1 MYLKVQIPARFTL
14 LTSDTDPAPVE
25 IGVIGTRN
33 NLFTMMSLD
42 SLNAPWIQY
51 DKNNDHV
58 YLPDTFS
65 NTLPLFRNDTKT
77 RPNKFPES
85 LSMLKVNLNPLQP
98 TNHHNSPHSS
108 SYSSSM
114 QLEPLSADF
123 IANAIAYQEHQH
135 SNLNDMV
142 DIYLQPR
149 LKTVDSFMNWIG
161 QQDDLFG
168 FQNSGVVRKNQ
179 EGIMGDQQRGGYIS
193 WRNSNK
199 EGFGYDILQPVN
211 FNSDVFARE
220 LSAMVR
226 NQHGYDMKYRQRMT
240 ADAPYN
246 LATSKFSP
254 QQTYPLGMLY
264 RYRSKIQEDA
274 QNLRTKEAA
283 SGRGYYGSKTANFQ
297 PPLLDWQGIGYPRL
311 SLTKAQSEP
320 RRKPMQI
327 TLRKR
332 SRKYVNSEL
341 LEDNTLKFQDDLFDT
356 KKMFYTDPVELSNY
370 SNYLV
375 GSEIDILATKCY
387 TLTDYNMNYYHDP
400 STQIP
405 DEKLTPAEIKKVQ
418 LNLASLSQF
427 PAVETLSPTPP
438 EITTHGYAQRNWG
451 LMVSATITKSGSN
464 NDSIN
469 YGTVADVQNSNRKVW
484 LHANNTKEQWI
495 IGTKELVSFD
505 YSLGS
510 NGGEIDF
517 VYEEPQFLSRTD
529 IRSDLRNSSSRSE
542 IRLNQQDEY
551 GGQIP
556 TSDSPHWQ
564 EWETAVKA
572 VSGVKFKSKN
582 FYRMFDY
589 LTCFYNNR
597 TDELSELHKIVR
609 GVNNVIRSISRY
621 KPNNALRSWARK
633 NNISDMPLYSLEIS
647 DTAYKQKGVK
657 MDAVKIKL
665 VTPFYGYEL
674 LRSYNEQFYDTAQY
688 PNFEQDLKPYEF
700 TGELVSE
707 CVIVLHPDG
716 IGVSILETNDVITVV
731 GAARNNFRFS
741 GLTIRLTEI
750 SNDGIC
756 EWTTRLS
763 GSDPNQS
770 PRRQFAVAF
779 KDYTYSEYLAF
790 HDAIE
795 IKPQYMGVNTTP
807 YNLVA
812 GSRTPFT
819 SHSAGWTE
827 MDSFISA
834 YQWLE
839 SKGLTDMKYQVKT
852 HLRSGFTVSDPLA
865 FPISFKKG
873 KINTNAPIRY
883 TYPFPWRSLN
893 MYVTDAPDGTKEFYS
908 PSDIYPSFF
917 YQNLNDYDL
926 PSSGIIDFSKPVTS
940 SGGTYDS
947 NFGGRVSL
955 FTTATYYP
963 KTTDSTTGKNH
974 INDTSEKQEYV
985 TDYLNLEQNRYKKTA
1000 QGFTFKSKNPTIYPE
1015 WEISFVDRNSSTD
1028 GKGLRAPVFDY
1039 RQQKIS
1045 SRMLKYAK
1053 DSQGYSSG
1061 KKPKDF
1067 AVFADVILPFASQEL
1082 QFLSDD
1088 EGSETVKVKFGQNR
1102 MVGTYNYS
1110 PQRRS
1115 SSYISDSFHEFLQG
1129 IPTELCPET
1138 YTFYGRT
1145 LGLFNWWGSLL

>member
-14 LTSDTDPAPVE
+14 LTSDTDSTPVE
-25 IGVIGTRN
+25 IGAIGTKN
-33 NLFTMMSLD
+33 NLYTLMSLD

-77 RPNKFPES
+77 RPNRFPEQ
-85 LSMLKVNLNPLQP
+85 LNMVKINLNPLQP
-98 TNHHNSPHSS
+98 TNQHNAQYPSLSS
-108 SYSSSM
+108 NLPFTS
-114 QLEPLSADF
+114 LPDNF
-123 IANAIAYQEHQH
+123 ISNAIAYQEHQH
-135 SNLNDMV
+135 RNINDMV

-149 LKTVDSFMNWIG
+149 LKTVNSFMNWVG

-168 FQNSGVVRKNQ
+168 FQNSGVIKKNQ
-179 EGIMGDQQRGGYIS
+179 EGIVGDKSRGGYIS
-193 WRNSNK
+193 WVDSSK
-199 EGFGYDILQPVN
+199 ETFGHDILQPVS
-211 FNSDVFARE
+211 FEMGIFDRE
-220 LSAMVR
+220 SSGLVR
-226 NQHGYDMKYRQRMT
+226 NENGYDIKYRQRMT

-274 QNLRTKEAA
+274 KNLRTKEA
-283 SGRGYYGSKTANFQ
+283 SKGYYGSRSVSFQ

-311 SLTKAQSEP
+311 SLTKSQSEP

-327 TLRKR
+327 TLRKH
-332 SRKYVNSEL
+332 SRKYLNPEL
-341 LEDNTLKFQDDLFDT
+341 LEKDTLKFQDDLFDM
-356 KKMFYTDPVELSNY
+356 KKMFHTEPVELSTY
-370 SNYLV
+370 SNYLA

-387 TLTDYNMNYYHDP
+387 TLTDYNMTYYHDP
-400 STQIP
+400 STVIP
-405 DEKLTPAEIKKVQ
+405 DDKLLPSEITKISNAAAAKTNNATTF
-418 LNLASLSQF
+418 NL
-427 PAVETLSPTPP
+427 LSPKPP

-451 LMVSATITKSGSN
+451 LMVKATTVKSGVEDKN
-464 NDSIN
+464 VN
-469 YGTVADVQNSNRKVW
+469 YGNITDVQNNNTQVW
-484 LHANNTKEQWI
+484 LHHNNYKSKWI
-495 IGTKELVSFD
+495 LGTDLISFD
-505 YSLGS
+505 YNLGS

-517 VYEEPQFLSRTD
+517 VYEDPKLIPRTE
-529 IRSDLRNSSSRSE
+529 IISDLRKSSSRSE
-542 IRLNQQDEY
+542 IRLNKQDEY

-556 TSDSPHWQ
+556 TSDSSHWQ
-564 EWETAVKA
+564 EWEAAVKA

-582 FYRMFDY
+582 FYRVFDY

-597 TDELSELHKIVR
+597 TDELSQLQKIIN
-609 GVNNVIRSISRY
+609 GLNNTLRSISRY
-621 KPNNALRSWARK
+621 NPNKALRSWARK
-633 NNISDMPLYSLEIS
+633 NNLSDMPLYSLEIS
-647 DTAYKQKGVK
+647 DTTYKHKGVK

-665 VTPFYGYEL
+665 VTPFYGYPL
-674 LRSYNEQFYDTAQY
+674 LRGYNTEFYSEDQY
-688 PNFEQDLKPYEF
+688 RNFEQDLEPYEF

-716 IGVSILETNDVITVV
+716 IGVSILETNDSIAQVRTTRSYLRFHSGFISLSAIT
-731 GAARNNFRFS
+731 NS
-741 GLTIRLTEI
+741 SL
-750 SNDGIC
+750 C
-756 EWTTRLS
+756 EWTTNLS
-763 GSDPNQS
+763 GADPNLS
-770 PRRQFAVAF
+770 PRRQFQSVF
-779 KDYTYSEYLAF
+779 KDWTEGESLDF
-790 HDAIE
+790 HDDIE
-795 IKPQYMGVNTTP
+795 HTMSVGSM
-807 YNLVA
+807 A
-812 GSRTPFT
+812 GTNPFKLLFTNRKPFT
-819 SHSAGWTE
+819 TNSTGWTE
-827 MDSFISA
+827 MDSAISA

-839 SKGLTDMKYQVKT
+839 FKGITDLKYQAKT

-893 MYVTDAPDGTKEFYS
+893 MYVKDAPDGTKEFYS
-908 PSDIYPSFF
+908 PSNNYPSFF

-926 PSSGIIDFSKPVTS
+926 PSSGVVDFSKPVS
-940 SGGTYDS
+940 SNGGTYES

-963 KTTDSTTGKNH
+963 KTTDSTTGKNM
-974 INDTSEKQEYV
+974 IQETSERTKYV

-1000 QGFTFKSKNPTIYPE
+1000 QGFTFKSINPTIYPE
-1015 WEISFVDRNSSTD
+1015 WEISFVDDGSSTD
-1028 GKGLRAPVFDY
+1028 GKGSKAPVFDY

-1053 DSQGYSSG
+1053 DSAGYSQAQ
-1061 KKPKDF
+1061 KPKDF
-1067 AVFADVILPFASQEL
+1067 AVFADVILPFAPETL
-1082 QFLSDD
+1082 LYLSDD
-1088 EGSETVKVKFGQNR
+1088 EGSDNKVTVKFGKNR

-1115 SSYISDSFHEFLQG
+1115 SSYISDDFKEFLQG